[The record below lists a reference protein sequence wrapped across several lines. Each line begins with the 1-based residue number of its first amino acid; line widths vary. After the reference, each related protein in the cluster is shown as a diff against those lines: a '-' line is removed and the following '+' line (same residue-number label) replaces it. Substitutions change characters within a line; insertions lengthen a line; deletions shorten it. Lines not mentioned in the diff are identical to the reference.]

1 MTRPCKTEYSLSSQS
16 SPSNDLP
23 YSDDDPGHWSNNHYV
38 LRFFAKKYIQF
49 TNFLLKM
56 FGKEY
61 IYHANI
67 AKELKKKNEDI
78 YNQVMVSVALQCSNY
93 LT

>member
-1 MTRPCKTEYSLSSQS
+1 MTRHCKTEYSSQS
-16 SPSNDLP
+16 SPSKDLP
-23 YSDDDPGHWSNNHYV
+23 YFSDDLGHWSNIHYFGFV
-38 LRFFAKKYIQF
+38 SLLAEIYIQF

-78 YNQVMVSVALQCSNY
+78 YSQVMISIALQHSDS
-93 LT
+93 